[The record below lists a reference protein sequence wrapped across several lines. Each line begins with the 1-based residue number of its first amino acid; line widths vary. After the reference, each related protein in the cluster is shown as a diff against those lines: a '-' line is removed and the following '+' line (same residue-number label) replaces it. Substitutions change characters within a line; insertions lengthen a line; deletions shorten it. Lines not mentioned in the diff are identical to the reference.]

1 MKEVTPDNDV
11 LKSSV
16 FHRLMQRAFPEWFP
30 YDSIRFFHPFYTAE
44 KNAEFAREQGY
55 AANFKMQFEPYRD
68 WLLRQPSFEN
78 DVRTSD
84 PRKPPKPVYLSKYA
98 DVKALLAQR
107 PKLVINPACLETA
120 SLPAKVVDVLVHGQ
134 AKYNSTSK
142 DNDSP
147 DSTQLTMDY
156 FANLMR
162 KIVQREVI
170 TVDGGKPIYQIDVTR
185 E

>member
-16 FHRLMQRAFPEWFP
+16 FHRLIQRAFPEWFP

-55 AANFKMQFEPYRD
+55 AANFKM
-68 WLLRQPSFEN
+68 PSFEN

-98 DVKALLAQR
+98 DVKALLAQK
-107 PKLVINPACLETA
+107 PEIVINPACLETA
-120 SLPAKVVDVLVHGQ
+120 SLPVKVVDVLVHGQ
-134 AKYNSTSK
+134 AKYFSTSK
-142 DNDSP
+142 ENDSP

-162 KIVQREVI
+162 KIVQREII